1 MYSKGVHT
9 MQTDQPIQI
18 QLHTRKHIKV
28 DRALLCLSNRCGC
41 KPTFLFKPA
50 AHQMEISQR
59 LTCSFHSQYSKRRRH
74 LLTLYWSEQISA
86 NQHHCCLSSAAHLPL
101 SWSSGRICPR
111 RETAEG
117 RPAGSR
123 PPDWPSALPR
133 TASASGSRSREAGSG
148 SAGEGVTQRKHK
160 RGGIGLCARRL

>member
-1 MYSKGVHT
+1 MFKQALWL
-9 MQTDQPIQI
+9 QTNIPVQTCCASNGNQSTPHL
-18 QLHTRKHIKV
+18 QLSQSI
-28 DRALLCLSNRCGC
+28 
-41 KPTFLFKPA
+41 FKKTA
-50 AHQMEISQR
+50 FAKKNKKNQ
-59 LTCSFHSQYSKRRRH
+59 RH

-101 SWSSGRICPR
+101 SWSSGRICPH
-111 RETAEG
+111 RESAEG
-117 RPAGSR
+117 HPAGSR

-160 RGGIGLCARRL
+160 RGGISLCARRL